1 MTEIRFLTDVRD
13 PVAAA
18 HAEVVRVWRPDRPRR
33 VRVLTADAAQTDR
46 LERLLWEEPR
56 EGFIPHVRIASPLA
70 PVTPVLVD
78 HAMDHPGV
86 GDLLINLAPTP
97 PAFFARFLELVEIVG
112 QDLGSVEA
120 GRQRWRHYKARGFA
134 LTHAR
139 ATAL

>member
-18 HAEVVRVWRPDRPRR
+18 HAEVVRAWRPDAPRR
-33 VRVLTADAAQTDR
+33 VRVLTADAAQTER

-56 EGFIPHVRIASPLA
+56 EGFIPHVRLASPLA
-70 PVTPVLVD
+70 AATPVLVD
-78 HAMDHPGV
+78 HAAEHPGA

-97 PAFFARFLELVEIVG
+97 PAFFARFLELVELVG
-112 QDLGSVEA
+112 RDPAAVAA
-120 GRQRWRHYKARGFA
+120 GRERWKHYKTRGFA
-134 LTHAR
+134 LSHQS